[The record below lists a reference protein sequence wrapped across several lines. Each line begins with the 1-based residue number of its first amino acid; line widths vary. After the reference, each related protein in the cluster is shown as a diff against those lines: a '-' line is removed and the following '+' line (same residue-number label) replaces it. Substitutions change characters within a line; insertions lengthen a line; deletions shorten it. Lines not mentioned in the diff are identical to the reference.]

1 MLQRHRKHGK
11 IYVIN
16 LGIVR
21 ITRDILSMKI
31 TLDFYKNLLDNLHD
45 GVYFVNRDREIIY
58 WNKGAERITG
68 YAASDVVG
76 SHCWDNI
83 LMHVDAL
90 GESLCLN
97 GCPLAKV
104 IAAGGE
110 IKAEVF
116 LSHKDGHRVPV
127 AVRATPITNREGKII
142 GGVEVF
148 SDNTE
153 KITAL
158 QLVEE
163 LQHKVFLDPL
173 TDLANRRYVEMNLQ
187 VKANEMSRYGW
198 QFGVIMM
205 DIDHF
210 KDVNDRYGH
219 GIGDEALK
227 MISRTLLYSS
237 RSTDIVGR
245 WGGEEFIAV
254 IANTNRQ
261 KLHDIAERYKSLV
274 ERSSLP
280 LGGEETLCLTISAG
294 ATLAEPCETAETVIK
309 RSDKLLYESKATG
322 RNRVTIG

>member
-1 MLQRHRKHGK
+1 MLQRHRNHGK
-11 IYVIN
+11 IYIIH
-16 LGIVR
+16 LGFIR
-21 ITRDILSMKI
+21 ITGDILYMEI
-31 TLDFYKNLLDNLHD
+31 TLDFYKHLLDNLYD
-45 GVYFVNRDREIIY
+45 GVYFVNPDREIIY

-68 YAASDVVG
+68 YAAGEVVG

-83 LMHVDAL
+83 LMHVNAL
-90 GESLCLN
+90 GESLCLT

-127 AVRATPITNREGKII
+127 AVRATPITDGEGKII

-158 QLVEE
+158 HQVEE

-187 VKANEMSRYGW
+187 VKTNEVSRYGW
-198 QFGVIMM
+198 QYGVVMM
-205 DIDHF
+205 DIDLF

-219 GIGDEALK
+219 DIGDEALK
-227 MISRTLLYSS
+227 MISRTLRYSS
-237 RSTDIVGR
+237 RSTDMVGR

-254 IANTNRQ
+254 ISNTNTQ
-261 KLHDIAERYKSLV
+261 KLHDIAERYRFLV
-274 ERSSLP
+274 EKSGLP
-280 LGGEETLCLTISAG
+280 LGKDTLRITISAG
-294 ATLAEPCETAETVIK
+294 AALAETGESVESVIK
-309 RSDKLLYESKATG
+309 RADQLLYESKRSG

>member
-1 MLQRHRKHGK
+1 
-11 IYVIN
+11 
-16 LGIVR
+16 
-21 ITRDILSMKI
+21 MKV
-31 TLDFYKNLLDNLHD
+31 TLDFYKHLLDNLHD

-68 YAASDVVG
+68 YAEKDVVG

-83 LMHVDAL
+83 LMHVDTM
-90 GESLCLN
+90 GNSLCQD

-104 IAAGGE
+104 ILSGGE
-110 IKAEVF
+110 IKSEIF

-127 AVRATPITNREGKII
+127 AVRVTPITNGEGKVI
-142 GGVEVF
+142 GAVELF

-205 DIDHF
+205 DIDNF

-219 GIGDEALK
+219 DIGDEALK

-237 RSTDIVGR
+237 RSTDIIGR
-245 WGGEEFIAV
+245 WGGEEFLAV
-254 IANTNRQ
+254 IANTNKH
-261 KLHDIAERYKSLV
+261 KLHDIAERYRLLV

-280 LGGEETLCLTISAG
+280 LGSEKLCLTISAG
-294 ATLAEPCETAETVIK
+294 GTLSEPYESHEAVIK
-309 RSDKLLYESKATG
+309 RADKMLYASKAAG

>member
-1 MLQRHRKHGK
+1 MLQRHRNHGK
-11 IYVIN
+11 IYIIH
-16 LGIVR
+16 LGFIR
-21 ITRDILSMKI
+21 ITGDILYMEI
-31 TLDFYKNLLDNLHD
+31 TLDFYKHLLDNLYD
-45 GVYFVNRDREIIY
+45 GVYFVNPDREIIY
-58 WNKGAERITG
+58 RNKGAERITG
-68 YAASDVVG
+68 YAAGEVVG

-83 LMHVDAL
+83 LMHVNAL

-127 AVRATPITNREGKII
+127 AVRATPITDDEGKII

-158 QLVEE
+158 HQVEE

-187 VKANEMSRYGW
+187 VKTNEVSRYGW
-198 QFGVIMM
+198 QYGVVMM
-205 DIDHF
+205 DIDLF

-219 GIGDEALK
+219 DIGDEALK
-227 MISRTLLYSS
+227 MISRTLRYSS
-237 RSTDIVGR
+237 RSTDMVGR

-254 IANTNRQ
+254 ISNTNTQ
-261 KLHDIAERYKSLV
+261 KLHDIAERYRFLV
-274 ERSSLP
+274 EKSGLP
-280 LGGEETLCLTISAG
+280 LGKDTLRITISAG
-294 ATLAEPCETAETVIK
+294 AALAETGECVESVIK
-309 RSDKLLYESKATG
+309 RADQLLYESKRSG

>member
-1 MLQRHRKHGK
+1 MLQRHRNHGK
-11 IYVIN
+11 IYIIH
-16 LGIVR
+16 LGFIR
-21 ITRDILSMKI
+21 ITGDILYMEI
-31 TLDFYKNLLDNLHD
+31 TLDFYKHLLDNLYD
-45 GVYFVNRDREIIY
+45 GVYFVNPDREIIY

-68 YAASDVVG
+68 YAAGEVVG

-83 LMHVDAL
+83 LMHVNAL
-90 GESLCLN
+90 GESLCLT

-127 AVRATPITNREGKII
+127 AVRATPITDDEGKII

-158 QLVEE
+158 HQVEE

-198 QFGVIMM
+198 QYGVVMM
-205 DIDHF
+205 DIDLF

-219 GIGDEALK
+219 DIGDEALK
-227 MISRTLLYSS
+227 MISRTLRYSS
-237 RSTDIVGR
+237 RSTDMVGR

-254 IANTNRQ
+254 ISNTNMQ
-261 KLHDIAERYKSLV
+261 KLHDIAERYRSLV
-274 ERSSLP
+274 ERSGLP
-280 LGGEETLCLTISAG
+280 MGKDTLRITISAG
-294 ATLAEPCETAETVIK
+294 AALAEPGKSVEAVIK
-309 RSDKLLYESKATG
+309 RADQLLYESKRSG